1 MAYKQHF
8 EDEYKAILF
17 GKIEAFLKKEGHI
30 FTSFEEMIEQFMYF
44 HEMEVG
50 PKTFKEWLDGLG
62 FKTRKVIIIEHE
74 AINNFEIEDV
84 IPNNTEPLQAP
95 SRITTPV
102 RHPQNN
108 FAEEVDVLLDGFSF
122 DNEQEKET
130 K

>member
-17 GKIEAFLKKEGHI
+17 RKIEALLKEGHI
-30 FTSFEEMIEQFMYF
+30 FTSFEEMVEQFMSL

-50 PKTFKEWLDGLG
+50 LKTFKEWLDELE
-62 FKTRKVIIIEHE
+62 FKTRKVIIVEHE
-74 AINNFEIEDV
+74 AINNFETEDI

-95 SRITTPV
+95 PRITTPV
-102 RHPQNN
+102 QRLQGN

-122 DNEQEKET
+122 DNEQKKEIQ
-130 K
+130 